1 MADGS
6 CMDWTSSRLFND
18 RILKTNGIPSENNLN
33 YRQWLQMQ
41 SPDVVYP
48 PFTCTIEPFTNKD
61 FSIIENTNVLTQPQA
76 GNN

>member
-6 CMDWTSSRLFND
+6 CMNWTSSRLFND
-18 RILKTNGIPSENNLN
+18 RVIKEAGIPCENNLQ
-33 YRQWLQMQ
+33 YRQWLQIQ

-48 PFTCTIEPFTNKD
+48 PFTCTIEPFSNKD
-61 FSIIENTNVLTQPQA
+61 FSIIESTNVLTQPQA